1 MIYIFGG
8 LLVIS
13 FIKQKDV
20 LLSKKRNLVLFLFLS
35 TCGIALGAVHMISP
49 YIPSIA
55 YTLERALRTV
65 FK

>member
-1 MIYIFGG
+1 MYVFGG
-8 LLVIS
+8 LLIAS

-20 LLSKKRNLVLFLFLS
+20 LFSKKRNLILFVLLS
-35 TCGIALGAVHMISP
+35 AIGIALGAINMIRP

-55 YTLERALRTV
+55 FSLEKY